1 MADIVTDI
9 AQRLKTI
16 IPGFNDSH
24 AADFEKWVRHEY
36 GKERHYISANGEVD
50 RELSARNRA
59 IISDFKKGERVGFLS
74 RKHKL
79 SRQRIW
85 QIING

>member
-1 MADIVTDI
+1 MPDIVTDI

-16 IPGFNDSH
+16 IPGFNDAH
-24 AADFEKWVRHEY
+24 AADFEKWVRREY
-36 GKERHYISANGEVD
+36 GKERHYISAHGEAD
-50 RELSARNRA
+50 CELGSRNRS
-59 IISDFKKGERVGFLS
+59 IIRDFKQGERVGFLA
-74 RKHKL
+74 RKYKI